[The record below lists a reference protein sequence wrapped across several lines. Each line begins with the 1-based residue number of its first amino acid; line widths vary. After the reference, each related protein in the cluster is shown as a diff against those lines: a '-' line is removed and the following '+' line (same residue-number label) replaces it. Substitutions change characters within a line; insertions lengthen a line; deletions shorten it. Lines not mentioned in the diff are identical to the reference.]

1 MDEEPDRTV
10 ELEFRREYAV
20 TVWIAL
26 ALSVFVTVITALAGR
41 GTITANGLVGIRTR
55 ATQSSDAAWRAGH
68 RAATPVL
75 VGLTIVTAVAAVIV
89 LVATHDSSSDAT
101 NMNRPLGPRAG
112 RYRHRRRRGA
122 RQLSRGRYRP
132 G

>member
-1 MDEEPDRTV
+1 M
-10 ELEFRREYAV
+10 

-89 LVATHDSSSDAT
+89 LVATRDSSSDAT
-101 NMNRPLGPRAG
+101 NTTGLWVLALVGIGIVVAAVRANSVAG
-112 RYRHRRRRGA
+112 VTDPDD
-122 RQLSRGRYRP
+122 L
-132 G
+132 